1 MSLLTVSERSSQMI
15 PISGYLQISPVVL
28 IQLPATD
35 HFALNQDKFLKTT
48 RSVSQCSARVS
59 VHAV

>member
-1 MSLLTVSERSSQMI
+1 MI
-15 PISGYLQISPVVL
+15 PISRYLQISPVVL
-28 IQLPATD
+28 IQSPATD

-48 RSVSQCSARVS
+48 QSVSQCSTRMS